1 MKCIRWFI
9 IGIVLN
15 FLWSIPVYAQHYLGG
30 LAGLSLA
37 DLDMSVHADARTA
50 FGLGAMYDFD
60 FSDRFALH
68 IEAMYLQKG
77 GSIDF
82 PDPGPDAKLKSD
94 YFELPFL
101 IKISSFG
108 GDIRP
113 YFEMG
118 PSFGL
123 LLASS
128 IEAEIDGETYSATIQ
143 EITSG
148 LDVGFTAG
156 GGIDYYLGN
165 KKLFIQARYTYSANR
180 MRVHGTAQLE
190 GGGQSEII
198 NFADDYYKNKCLQVM
213 AGISFLLNTD

>member
-1 MKCIRWFI
+1 M
-9 IGIVLN
+9 
-15 FLWSIPVYAQHYLGG
+15 GG
-30 LAGLSLA
+30 LSFA
-37 DLDMSVHADARTA
+37 DLDMSMHADGRTA
-50 FGLGAMYDFD
+50 FGFGGVYDFD
-60 FSDRFALH
+60 FSDRLTLH
-68 IEAMYLQKG
+68 IEGMYLQKG
-77 GSIDF
+77 GIIDF
-82 PDPGPDAKLKSD
+82 PDPGPDVKLKSD
-94 YFELPFL
+94 YLELPIL
-101 IKISSFG
+101 IKISFG
-108 GDIRP
+108 RDIRP

-128 IEAEIDGETYSATIQ
+128 IEAEFEGVTYSATIQ

-165 KKLFIQARYTYSANR
+165 KKLFIQTRYTYSANR
-180 MRVHGTAQLE
+180 MRIHGTAQLE

-198 NFADDYYKNKCLQVM
+198 NFADDYYKNKGLQVL

>member
-1 MKCIRWFI
+1 MKCRVWFI
-9 IGIVLN
+9 IAVTLF
-15 FLWSIPVYAQHYLGG
+15 FLWSGPAFAQHYLGFM
-30 LAGLSLA
+30 AGLSFA
-37 DLDMSVHADARTA
+37 DLDMSMHAEGRTA
-50 FGLGAMYDFD
+50 FGLGGVYDFD

-77 GSIDF
+77 GLIDF
-82 PDPGPDAKLKSD
+82 PDPGPEVKLKSD
-94 YFELPFL
+94 YLELPIL
-101 IKISSFG
+101 LKASFG
-108 GDIRP
+108 SKIRP
-113 YFEMG
+113 YFAAG

-156 GGIDYYLGN
+156 TGIDYYLGN
-165 KKLFIQARYTYSANR
+165 KKVFIQTRYTYSTNR

-190 GGGQSEII
+190 GGGASQII
-198 NFADDYYKNKCLQVM
+198 NFADEHYKNKGLQVF
-213 AGISFLLNTD
+213 AGIVFPLKTD